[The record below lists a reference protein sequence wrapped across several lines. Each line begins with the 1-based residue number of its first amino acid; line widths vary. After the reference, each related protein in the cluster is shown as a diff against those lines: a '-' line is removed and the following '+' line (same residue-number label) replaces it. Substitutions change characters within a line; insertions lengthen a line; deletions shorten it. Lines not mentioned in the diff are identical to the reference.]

1 MAGLKAIRQRIQS
14 VKSTRQITRAMK
26 LVSAAKL
33 KKAQDAAFAGRQF
46 RLEIQKALVLAI
58 QNLPED
64 YSHSF
69 LTKHENLTAKPG
81 AKAVKLETR
90 VYAVSGERGLC
101 GAFNANLIKAVV
113 AGENVTESQMI
124 AVGKKANSAAVRFKW
139 NLRASFE
146 GLPDDISLWP
156 VEQMADAGFRDLETA
171 HVVKLYFTQFI
182 STLTQRVTEETLL
195 PFDIDRMKKQVN
207 LEASQNTAVK
217 LDPSAIKVF
226 EYLAPIYLR
235 ARLREAALESRA
247 SEHAARMTAMD
258 SATNNASDLID
269 ELQLF
274 YNRARQ
280 TAITTELIDIIG
292 GSSAV
297 E

>member
-1 MAGLKAIRQRIQS
+1 
-14 VKSTRQITRAMK
+14 MK

-46 RLEIQKALVLAI
+46 RLEIQRALVLAV

-69 LTKHENLTAKPG
+69 LTAHETQSSKAG
-81 AKAVKLETR
+81 AKTVKIKTR

-113 AGENVTESQMI
+113 AGENVTESEMI

-139 NLRASFE
+139 NLTAAFE
-146 GLPDDISLWP
+146 GLPEDISLWP
-156 VEQMADAGFRDLETA
+156 IEEMVNAGFKESETA
-171 HVVKLYFTQFI
+171 QVVKLYFTQFI

-195 PFDIDRMKKQVN
+195 PFDIERMKKQVS
-207 LEASQNTAVK
+207 LESSQNTAVK

-269 ELQLF
+269 KLQLF

-280 TAITTELIDIIG
+280 SAITTELIDIIG

>member
-1 MAGLKAIRQRIQS
+1 
-14 VKSTRQITRAMK
+14 MK

-64 YSHSF
+64 YSNPF
-69 LTKHENLTAKPG
+69 LTNHENLATKPDAKSGAKP
-81 AKAVKLETR
+81 VKLQTR

-101 GAFNANLIKAVV
+101 GAFNTNLIKAVV
-113 AGENVTESQMI
+113 AQENLTESEVI

-139 NLRASFE
+139 KLKAAFE
-146 GLPDDISLWP
+146 GLPEDISQWP
-156 VEQMADAGFRDLETA
+156 MEELVDAGFKDLDSA
-171 HVVKLYFTQFI
+171 HVVKLYFTQFV
-182 STLTQRVTEETLL
+182 SALTQKVTTETLL
-195 PFDIDRMKKQVN
+195 PFDVEKMKAQVS
-207 LEASQNTAVK
+207 LGGLQNTAIK

-258 SATNNASDLID
+258 AATNNASDLID

-280 TAITTELIDIIG
+280 SAITTELIDIIG